1 MCLYVCLC
9 AFLPAS
15 NVAFF
20 LADGEWLV
28 GSWSPCQVGA
38 DRARDAEGQCH
49 GVRKRTSKCQIQ
61 GADVPLDQCPRPR
74 PTTEA
79 ACITTC
85 PQDCVVGPWGLWG
98 PCVSCDGSQRRTRT
112 VVVAP
117 TPGGSP
123 CPALSESRP
132 CLDCDPSG
140 ASPAP
145 PVERKETEVRL
156 RVGEWGPCQA
166 LTSTSYEPIDDED
179 EGEDDAPLES
189 NSIAYPEEDKYTTF
203 PEDTAQ
209 EEEAAIS
216 FLEVEDKY
224 ATFLENVEVVDKERS
239 GEPGGGRTTAR
250 PQEPREWSRA
260 DLPHVGRQERSL
272 TCVHVNGTRLPLR

>member
-1 MCLYVCLC
+1 M
-9 AFLPAS
+9 
-15 NVAFF
+15 
-20 LADGEWLV
+20 V

-61 GADVPLDQCPRPR
+61 GADAPSDQCPRPR
-74 PTTEA
+74 PSSEA

-85 PQDCVVGPWGLWG
+85 PQDCVVGPWGIWG
-98 PCVSCDGSQRRTRT
+98 PCVSCEGSQRRTRT

-123 CPALSESRP
+123 CPPLSESRP

-140 ASPAP
+140 VPLAPA
-145 PVERKETEVRL
+145 ERKEALVRL

-166 LTSTSYEPIDDED
+166 SSSASYEPIDDED
-179 EGEDDAPLES
+179 EDKEEN
-189 NSIAYPEEDKYTTF
+189 NSIISEEDKYTTF
-203 PEDTAQ
+203 PED
-209 EEEAAIS
+209 EEEKS
-216 FLEVEDKY
+216 SPFPEVSEKY
-224 ATFLENVEVVDKERS
+224 ATYFEEDRS
-239 GEPGGGRTTAR
+239 GEASWSRTTSR
-250 PQEPREWSRA
+250 PLVPRGWRD
-260 DLPHVGRQERSL
+260 DLSHVGRQERSL